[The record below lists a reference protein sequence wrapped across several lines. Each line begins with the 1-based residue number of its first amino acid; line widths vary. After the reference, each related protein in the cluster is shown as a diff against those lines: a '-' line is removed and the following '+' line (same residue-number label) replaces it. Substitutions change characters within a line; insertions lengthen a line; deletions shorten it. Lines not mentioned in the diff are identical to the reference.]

1 MPGVNAFDAGTVGKG
16 LGSTHR
22 MGYLEMMPESTES
35 TNVAVAERAEP
46 LAGLNPAQ
54 REAVLHFEGPMLVL
68 AGAGSGKTRVLTTR
82 IARLI
87 EHHGVDPSR
96 ILAVTFTNKAAG
108 EMRERIARLLGS
120 EPKGMWSGTFH
131 AIGARILRSSA
142 HHVGRTSSFTIYD
155 EDDSLGVVKRIMER
169 EGISQKQW
177 SPKVIASLISDAK
190 NALVP
195 PAEYESLAMDPVS
208 RGAAKVYKQMES
220 TLRAANAVSF
230 DDLLVLPVEIFRK
243 DETTL
248 ARYRDRFQFILV
260 DEYQDTNRAQFQ
272 FIKLLGSKHGNV
284 VVVGDDDQSIYG
296 WRGADIRNILD
307 FEKEF
312 PAASVVRLEE
322 NYRSTPD
329 ILHVANAA
337 ITQNVGRKGKTLR
350 ATREAGEPVTL
361 VAALDER
368 DEADFIL
375 DEIKKRRNNE
385 SRGLNEFAVLYRTN
399 AQSRAIEDALRR
411 EAMAYRLVGS
421 VRFYDRREIRDLMA
435 YLKLIANPSDEEAFH
450 RAVAVPKRGIGDTT
464 VDSLAARARAAGV
477 SLSEAAARE
486 DLQESLRPAARKSL
500 ADFVHMMSGLRER
513 ARDTS
518 VDVVIQEL
526 MGEIRYVEYLQAE
539 GPESARDRIENVNAL
554 INGAAE
560 TVIDDGGEVGLTPLD
575 HFLQRAM
582 LVAGA
587 DALDPSADAVTLMTL
602 HNAKGLEYPVVF
614 LTGLE
619 DGLFPLSQSFDD
631 PPKLEEERRLFYV
644 GITRAEEK
652 LYLSHTEMR
661 RRNGELLPSIKSRF
675 LREIAAANLD
685 ERKTLR
691 VSAMGRGAAGRDIG
705 YSGAY
710 PARRTHD
717 VPSWRRPAPI
727 TEAEI
732 SQDEPRYVKGERVK
746 HKLFGDGSIAE
757 LSGIGREVKA
767 VIDFDDEAVGRKTI
781 KLAYTT
787 LERGQE

>member
-1 MPGVNAFDAGTVGKG
+1 MSETANSATV
-16 LGSTHR
+16 
-22 MGYLEMMPESTES
+22 
-35 TNVAVAERAEP
+35 ERTEP

-108 EMRERIARLLGS
+108 EMRERIARLLGD

-155 EDDSLGVVKRIMER
+155 EDDTLGVVKRIMER

-208 RGAAKVYKQMES
+208 RAAAKVYRQMES

-272 FIKLLGSKHGNV
+272 FIKLLGSTHGNV

-312 PAASVVRLEE
+312 PASSVVRLEE

-329 ILHVANAA
+329 ILQVANAA

-350 ATREAGEPVTL
+350 ATRASGEPVTL

-368 DEADFIL
+368 DEADFVL
-375 DEIKKRRNNE
+375 DEIKTRRNQEN
-385 SRGLNEFAVLYRTN
+385 RGLNEFAVLYRTN
-399 AQSRAIEDALRR
+399 AQSRALEDTLRR
-411 EAMAYRLVGS
+411 EAIPYRLVGS

-435 YLKLIANPSDEEAFH
+435 YLKLIANPSDEEAFR
-450 RAVAVPKRGIGDTT
+450 RAIAVPKRGIGDTT
-464 VDSLAARARAAGV
+464 VDALAARARAAGV
-477 SLSEAAARE
+477 SLSAAATRE
-486 DLQESLRPAARKSL
+486 DLQESLRPAARKAL
-500 ADFVHMMSGLRER
+500 ADFAHMISGLRER
-513 ARDTS
+513 AKDTS

-675 LREIAAANLD
+675 LREIAAASLD
-685 ERKTLR
+685 EKKTLR
-691 VSAMGRGAAGRDIG
+691 VSAMGRGAPGRDIG

-727 TEAEI
+727 AEAEI

-757 LSGIGREVKA
+757 LSGVGREVKA

>member
-1 MPGVNAFDAGTVGKG
+1 
-16 LGSTHR
+16 
-22 MGYLEMMPESTES
+22 MMSES
-35 TNVAVAERAEP
+35 TNVATAERAEP

-108 EMRERIARLLGS
+108 EMRERITRLLGE

-131 AIGARILRSSA
+131 AIGARILRTSA
-142 HHVGRTSSFTIYD
+142 HQVGRTSSFTIYD
-155 EDDSLGVVKRIMER
+155 EDDTLGVVKRIMER
-169 EGISQKQW
+169 EGVSPKQW
-177 SPKVIASLISDAK
+177 NPKVIASLISDAK

-195 PAEYESLAMDPVS
+195 AAEYESLAMDPVS
-208 RGAAKVYKQMES
+208 RAAARVYKQMET

-230 DDLLVLPVEIFRK
+230 DDLLVLPVEIFLK
-243 DETTL
+243 EEKTL

-272 FIKLLGSKHGNV
+272 FIKLLGSSHGNV
-284 VVVGDDDQSIYG
+284 AVVGDDDQSIYG

-312 PAASVVRLEE
+312 PTSRVVRLEE

-337 ITQNVGRKGKTLR
+337 ITQNVSRKGKTLR
-350 ATREAGEPVTL
+350 ATRGAGEPVTL

-368 DEADFIL
+368 DEADFVV
-375 DEIKKRRNNE
+375 EEVKTRRNQEN
-385 SRGLNEFAVLYRTN
+385 RGLNEFAVLYRTN
-399 AQSRAIEDALRR
+399 AQSRALEDALRR
-411 EAMAYRLVGS
+411 DTIPYRLVGS

-435 YLKLIANPSDEEAFH
+435 YLKLIANPADEEAFR
-450 RAVAVPKRGIGDTT
+450 RAIAVPKRGIGDTT
-464 VDSLAARARAAGV
+464 VDVLAARAREARV
-477 SLSEAAARE
+477 SLSEVAARE
-486 DLQESLRPAARKSL
+486 ELQESLRPAARKTL
-500 ADFVHMMSGLRER
+500 ADFTRLMSSLRER
-513 ARDTS
+513 AKDTS
-518 VDVVIQEL
+518 VDVLIHEL
-526 MGEIRYVEYLQAE
+526 IGEIRYVEYVQAE
-539 GPESARDRIENVNAL
+539 GPESARDRIENISAL
-554 INGAAE
+554 IDGAAE

-582 LVAGA
+582 LVASA

-644 GITRAEEK
+644 GITRAKEK

-675 LREIAAANLD
+675 LQEIAAANLD

-691 VSAMGRGAAGRDIG
+691 VTSMGRRAVGREG
-705 YSGAY
+705 GFSGAY
-710 PARRTHD
+710 PARRTHE
-717 VPSWRRPAPI
+717 VPSWRRAAPI
-727 TEAEI
+727 AEAEA
-732 SQDEPRYVKGERVK
+732 SQDEPRYVKGERVR
-746 HKLFGDGSIAE
+746 HKLFGEGSIAE
-757 LSGIGREVKA
+757 LSGVGREVKA

-787 LERGQE
+787 LERGNE

>member
-1 MPGVNAFDAGTVGKG
+1 MSESSNTATV
-16 LGSTHR
+16 
-22 MGYLEMMPESTES
+22 E
-35 TNVAVAERAEP
+35 NAEP

-68 AGAGSGKTRVLTTR
+68 AGAGSGKTRVLTRR

-108 EMRERIARLLGS
+108 EMRERITRLLGE
-120 EPKGMWSGTFH
+120 EPRGMWSGTFH
-131 AIGARILRSSA
+131 AIGARILRTSA
-142 HHVGRTSSFTIYD
+142 PLVGRTSSFTIYD
-155 EDDSLGVVKRIMER
+155 EDDSLGVIKRLMER
-169 EGISQKQW
+169 EGVSQKQW

-195 PAEYESLAMDPVS
+195 AAEYDSLAMDPVS
-208 RGAAKVYKQMES
+208 KAAAKVYGQLEQ
-220 TLRAANAVSF
+220 TLRGANAVSF

-243 DETTL
+243 DEATL

-272 FIKLLGSKHGNV
+272 LIKLLGSGHGNV

-312 PAASVVRLEE
+312 ASAKVVRLEE

-350 ATREAGEPVTL
+350 ATRGAGEQVTL
-361 VAALDER
+361 VATLDER
-368 DEADFIL
+368 DEADFVL
-375 DEIKKRRNNE
+375 EEIKARQTRE
-385 SRGLNEFAVLYRTN
+385 GRGLKEFAVLSRTN
-399 AQSRAIEDALRR
+399 AQSRALEDALRR
-411 EAMAYRLVGS
+411 EAIPYRLVGS
-421 VRFYDRREIRDLMA
+421 VRFYDRREIRGLMA
-435 YLKLIANPSDEEAFH
+435 YLKLIANPSDEEAFR
-450 RAVAVPKRGIGDTT
+450 RAIAVPKRGIGDTT
-464 VDSLAARARAAGV
+464 VDALAARSRELSV
-477 SLSEAAARE
+477 PLSEIAGRE
-486 DLQESLRPAARKSL
+486 DLQESLRPAARKAL
-500 ADFVHMMSGLRER
+500 ADFTQLIASLRER
-513 ARDTS
+513 AKDTS
-518 VDVVIQEL
+518 VDVLIQEL
-526 MGEIRYVEYLQAE
+526 IGEIRYVEYLQAE
-539 GPESARDRIENVNAL
+539 GPESARDRVENISAL
-554 INGAAE
+554 IDGAAE

-587 DALDPSADAVTLMTL
+587 DALDPTADAVTLMTL

-644 GITRAEEK
+644 GITRAEKK

-661 RRNGELLPSIKSRF
+661 RRKGELLPSIKWGF
-675 LREIAAANLD
+675 FREDAAASLD
-685 ERKTLR
+685 EGKTLR
-691 VSAMGRGAAGRDIG
+691 LRSSGRRAPGRDASF
-705 YSGAY
+705 SGAY
-710 PARRTHD
+710 P
-717 VPSWRRPAPI
+717 
-727 TEAEI
+727 
-732 SQDEPRYVKGERVK
+732 
-746 HKLFGDGSIAE
+746 
-757 LSGIGREVKA
+757 
-767 VIDFDDEAVGRKTI
+767 
-781 KLAYTT
+781 
-787 LERGQE
+787 

>member
-1 MPGVNAFDAGTVGKG
+1 MMSEPSTIATV
-16 LGSTHR
+16 
-22 MGYLEMMPESTES
+22 
-35 TNVAVAERAEP
+35 ERTEP
-46 LAGLNPAQ
+46 LSGLNPAQ
-54 REAVLHFEGPMLVL
+54 REAVLHFEGPLLVL

-108 EMRERIARLLGS
+108 EMRERITRLLGE
-120 EPKGMWSGTFH
+120 EPRGMWSGTFH

-155 EDDSLGVVKRIMER
+155 EDDTLGVIKRCMER
-169 EGISQKQW
+169 EGIPQKQW

-195 PAEYESLAMDPVS
+195 AAEYESLAMDPVS
-208 RGAAKVYKQMES
+208 RAAAKVYRQMDP

-243 DETTL
+243 DEKTL

-272 FIKLLGSKHGNV
+272 FIKLLGSTHGNV
-284 VVVGDDDQSIYG
+284 AVVGDDDQSIYG

-312 PAASVVRLEE
+312 PSSKVVRLEE

-329 ILHVANAA
+329 ILGVANAA
-337 ITQNVGRKGKTLR
+337 ISQNVGRKGKTLR
-350 ATREAGEPVTL
+350 ATREAGEAVSLMST
-361 VAALDER
+361 LDER
-368 DEADFIL
+368 DEADFVIE
-375 DEIKKRRNNE
+375 EIKTRRNQENRAL
-385 SRGLNEFAVLYRTN
+385 SDFAVLYRTN
-399 AQSRAIEDALRR
+399 AQSRALEDALRR
-411 EAMAYRLVGS
+411 DAMPYRLVGS

-435 YLKLIANPSDEEAFH
+435 YLKLIANPADEEAFR
-450 RAVAVPKRGIGDTT
+450 RAIAVPKRGIGETT
-464 VDSLAARARAAGV
+464 VDLLATRARELGV
-477 SLSEAAARE
+477 PVSEIAARE
-486 DLQESLRPAARKSL
+486 DLQESLRPAARKALS
-500 ADFVHMMSGLRER
+500 DFSRLIASLRER

-518 VDVVIQEL
+518 VDVLLQEL
-526 MGEIRYVEYLQAE
+526 IGEIRYVEYLQAE
-539 GPESARDRIENVNAL
+539 GPESARDRIENISAL
-554 INGAAE
+554 IDGAAE

-582 LVAGA
+582 LVASA
-587 DALDPSADAVTLMTL
+587 DALDPTADAVTLMTL

-644 GITRAEEK
+644 GITRAKEK

-675 LREIAAANLD
+675 LREIAGANLE
-685 ERKTLR
+685 ERKSLR
-691 VSAMGRGAAGRDIG
+691 VGALGRRAVGGRETSF
-705 YSGAY
+705 SGAY
-710 PARRTHD
+710 PPRRTYE
-717 VPSWRRPAPI
+717 VPSWRRAAPI
-727 TEAEI
+727 GEAEA

-746 HKLFGDGSIAE
+746 HKLFGEGSIAE
-757 LSGIGREVKA
+757 VSGVGREVKA
-767 VIDFDDEAVGRKTI
+767 VIDFDDESIGRKTI

-787 LERGQE
+787 LERGHD

>member
-1 MPGVNAFDAGTVGKG
+1 
-16 LGSTHR
+16 
-22 MGYLEMMPESTES
+22 MMSESTTVVTS
-35 TNVAVAERAEP
+35 ERTEP

-87 EHHGVDPSR
+87 EHHGVDPTR

-108 EMRERIARLLGS
+108 EMRERIARLLGE

-142 HHVGRTSSFTIYD
+142 RHVGRTSSFTIYD

-169 EGISQKQW
+169 EGIPQKQW

-190 NALVP
+190 NALVT

-208 RGAAKVYKQMES
+208 RAAAAVYRQMEP
-220 TLRAANAVSF
+220 TLRAANAVTF

-272 FIKLLGSKHGNV
+272 FVKLLGSAHGNV

-312 PAASVVRLEE
+312 TSAKLVRLED

-350 ATREAGEPVTL
+350 ATRESGEPVTV

-368 DEADFIL
+368 DEADWVL
-375 DEIKKRRNNE
+375 EEIKARRNQENRE
-385 SRGLNEFAVLYRTN
+385 LREFAVLYRTN
-399 AQSRAIEDALRR
+399 AQSRALEDALRR
-411 EAMAYRLVGS
+411 EAVPYRLVGS

-435 YLKLIANPSDEEAFH
+435 YLKLIANPSDEEAFR
-450 RAVAVPKRGIGDTT
+450 RAIAVPKRGIGDTT
-464 VDSLAARARAAGV
+464 VDALATRARELGV
-477 SLSEAAARE
+477 PLFEAASRE
-486 DLQESLRPAARKSL
+486 DLQTSLRAAARKAL
-500 ADFVHMMSGLRER
+500 ADFVHMISSLRQR
-513 ARDTS
+513 AQDTS
-518 VDVVIQEL
+518 VDVLIQEL
-526 MGEIRYVEYLQAE
+526 IGEIRYVEYLQAE
-539 GPESARDRIENVNAL
+539 GPESARDRVENLSAL
-554 INGAAE
+554 IDGAAE
-560 TVIDDGGEVGLTPLD
+560 TVVDDGGEVGLTPLD

-587 DALDPSADAVTLMTL
+587 DAIDPSADAVTLMTL

-652 LYLSHTEMR
+652 LYLSFTEMR

-675 LREIAAANLD
+675 LREIASASL
-685 ERKTLR
+685 EEKKTLR
-691 VSAMGRGAAGRDIG
+691 VSAMGRGTSSSRT
-705 YSGAY
+705 SGFSSGPY

-717 VPSWRRPAPI
+717 VPAWRKVAI
-727 TEAEI
+727 TEAEL

-757 LSGIGREVKA
+757 LSGVGREVKA

>member
-1 MPGVNAFDAGTVGKG
+1 
-16 LGSTHR
+16 
-22 MGYLEMMPESTES
+22 MMAES
-35 TNVAVAERAEP
+35 TNVATAERAEP

-108 EMRERIARLLGS
+108 EMRERITRLLGE

-131 AIGARILRSSA
+131 AIGARILRTSA
-142 HHVGRTSSFTIYD
+142 HQVGRTSSFTIYD
-155 EDDSLGVVKRIMER
+155 EDDTLGVVKRIMER
-169 EGISQKQW
+169 EGVSPKQW
-177 SPKVIASLISDAK
+177 NPKVIASLISDAK

-195 PAEYESLAMDPVS
+195 AAEYESLAMDTVS
-208 RGAAKVYKQMES
+208 RAAARVYKQMET

-230 DDLLVLPVEIFRK
+230 DDLLVLPVEIFLK
-243 DETTL
+243 DEKTL

-272 FIKLLGSKHGNV
+272 FIKLLGSSHGNV
-284 VVVGDDDQSIYG
+284 AVVGDDDQSIYG

-312 PAASVVRLEE
+312 PASRVVRLEE

-337 ITQNVGRKGKTLR
+337 ITQNVSRKGKTLR

-368 DEADFIL
+368 DEADFVV
-375 DEIKKRRNNE
+375 EEVKTRRNQEN
-385 SRGLNEFAVLYRTN
+385 RGLNEFAVLYRTN
-399 AQSRAIEDALRR
+399 AQSRALEDALRR
-411 EAMAYRLVGS
+411 DTIPYRLVGS

-435 YLKLIANPSDEEAFH
+435 YLKLIANPADEEAFR
-450 RAVAVPKRGIGDTT
+450 RAIAVPKRGIGDTT
-464 VDSLAARARAAGV
+464 VDVLAARAREARV
-477 SLSEAAARE
+477 SLSEVAARE
-486 DLQESLRPAARKSL
+486 ELQESLRPAARKTL
-500 ADFVHMMSGLRER
+500 ADFTRLMSSLRER
-513 ARDTS
+513 AKDTS
-518 VDVVIQEL
+518 VDVLIHEL
-526 MGEIRYVEYLQAE
+526 IGEIRYVEYVQAE
-539 GPESARDRIENVNAL
+539 GPESARDRIENISAL
-554 INGAAE
+554 IDGAAE

-582 LVAGA
+582 LVASA

-644 GITRAEEK
+644 GITRAKEK

-691 VSAMGRGAAGRDIG
+691 VTSMGRGAAGREG
-705 YSGAY
+705 GFSGAY
-710 PARRTHD
+710 PARRTHE
-717 VPSWRRPAPI
+717 VPSWRRAAPI
-727 TEAEI
+727 AEAEA
-732 SQDEPRYVKGERVK
+732 SQDEPRYVKGERVR
-746 HKLFGDGSIAE
+746 HKLFGEGSIAE
-757 LSGIGREVKA
+757 LSGVGREVKA

-787 LERGQE
+787 LERGNE

>member
-1 MPGVNAFDAGTVGKG
+1 M
-16 LGSTHR
+16 S
-22 MGYLEMMPESTES
+22 ES
-35 TNVAVAERAEP
+35 TNAATAEKTEP

-54 REAVLHFEGPMLVL
+54 REAVMHFEGPMLVL

-82 IARLI
+82 IARLV

-108 EMRERIARLLGS
+108 EMRERIARLLGE

-131 AIGARILRSSA
+131 AIGARILRTSA

-155 EDDSLGVVKRIMER
+155 EDDTLGVVKRIMER
-169 EGISQKQW
+169 EGIPQKQW
-177 SPKVIASLISDAK
+177 SPKVIAGLISDAK

-195 PAEYESLAMDPVS
+195 PAEYEKLAMDPVS
-208 RGAAKVYKQMES
+208 RAAAKVYKQMEP

-230 DDLLVLPVEIFRK
+230 DDLLVLPVEIFLK
-243 DETTL
+243 DEKTL

-272 FIKLLGSKHGNV
+272 FIKLLGSAHGNV

-312 PAASVVRLEE
+312 AAARLVRLEE

-337 ITQNVGRKGKTLR
+337 ITQNIGRKGKTLR
-350 ATREAGEPVTL
+350 ATRAAGEAVTL
-361 VAALDER
+361 VATLDER
-368 DEADFIL
+368 DEADFVV
-375 DEIKKRRNNE
+375 DEVKSRQTKE

-399 AQSRAIEDALRR
+399 AQSRALEDALRR
-411 EAMAYRLVGS
+411 DAIPYRLVGS

-435 YLKLIANPSDEEAFH
+435 YLKLIANPSDEEAFR
-450 RAVAVPKRGIGDTT
+450 RAISVPKRGIGDTT
-464 VDSLAARARAAGV
+464 VDALAARARNGKV

-486 DLQESLRPAARKSL
+486 DLQDSLRPAARKAL
-500 ADFVHMMSGLRER
+500 ADFTRLISALRER
-513 ARDTS
+513 AKDTS
-518 VDVVIQEL
+518 VDVLLQEL
-526 MGEIRYVEYLQAE
+526 IGEIRYVEYLQAE
-539 GPESARDRIENVNAL
+539 GPESSRDRIENVSAL
-554 INGAAE
+554 IDGAAE

-582 LVAGA
+582 LVASA

-652 LYLSHTEMR
+652 LYLSFTEMR

-675 LREIAAANLD
+675 LKEIAGANLE

-691 VSAMGRGAAGRDIG
+691 VTSMGRKAVGREG
-705 YSGAY
+705 GFSGAY
-710 PARRTHD
+710 PPRRTYD
-717 VPSWRRPAPI
+717 VPSWRRATPI
-727 TEAEI
+727 AEAEA
-732 SQDEPRYVKGERVK
+732 SQDEPRYVKGERVR

-757 LSGIGREVKA
+757 LSGVGREVKA

>member
-1 MPGVNAFDAGTVGKG
+1 M
-16 LGSTHR
+16 
-22 MGYLEMMPESTES
+22 TES
-35 TNVAVAERAEP
+35 TNVAIAERAEP

-87 EHHGVDPSR
+87 EHHGVDPTR

-108 EMRERIARLLGS
+108 EMRDRIARLLGDA
-120 EPKGMWSGTFH
+120 PKGMWSGTFH

-142 HHVGRTSSFTIYD
+142 RHVGRTSSFTIYD
-155 EDDSLGVVKRIMER
+155 EDDSLGVVKRIMDRER
-169 EGISQKQW
+169 IPQKQW

-195 PAEYESLAMDPVS
+195 PSEYESLAMDPVS
-208 RGAAKVYKQMES
+208 RAAAAVYKQMEP
-220 TLRAANAVSF
+220 TLRAANAVTF

-272 FIKLLGSKHGNV
+272 FVKLLGSAHGNV

-312 PAASVVRLEE
+312 TSAKLVRLED

-337 ITQNVGRKGKTLR
+337 ITQNIGRKGKTLR
-350 ATREAGEPVTL
+350 ATRASGEPVTL

-368 DEADFIL
+368 DEADWVL
-375 DEIKKRRNNE
+375 EEIKARRNREN
-385 SRGLNEFAVLYRTN
+385 RGLNEFAVLYRTN
-399 AQSRAIEDALRR
+399 AQSRALEDALRR
-411 EAMAYRLVGS
+411 EAIPYRLVGS

-435 YLKLIANPSDEEAFH
+435 YLKLIANPSDAEAFH
-450 RAVAVPKRGIGDTT
+450 RAITVPKRGIGDTT
-464 VDSLAARARAAGV
+464 VDALAARAREMGV
-477 SLSEAAARE
+477 PLFEAASRE
-486 DLQESLRPAARKSL
+486 DMQASLRPAARKAL
-500 ADFVHMMSGLRER
+500 ADFVRIISTLRER
-513 ARDTS
+513 AKDTS
-518 VDVVIQEL
+518 VDVLIQEL
-526 MGEIRYVEYLQAE
+526 IGEIRYVEYLQAE
-539 GPESARDRIENVNAL
+539 GPESARDRIENLSAL
-554 INGAAE
+554 VDGAAE

-652 LYLSHTEMR
+652 LYLSFTEMR
-661 RRNGELLPSIKSRF
+661 RRNGELLPAIKSRF
-675 LREIAAANLD
+675 LREIAGANLD
-685 ERKTLR
+685 EKKTLR
-691 VSAMGRGAAGRDIG
+691 VSAMGRGTSARATGFS
-705 YSGAY
+705 SGPY
-710 PARRTHD
+710 PARRTHE
-717 VPSWRRPAPI
+717 VPLWRKTAI
-727 TEAEI
+727 TEAEM
-732 SQDEPRYVKGERVK
+732 SQDEPRYVKGERIK

-757 LSGIGREVKA
+757 LSGVGREVKA
-767 VIDFDDEAVGRKTI
+767 IIDFDDEAVGRKTI

>member
-1 MPGVNAFDAGTVGKG
+1 
-16 LGSTHR
+16 
-22 MGYLEMMPESTES
+22 MMSDS
-35 TNVAVAERAEP
+35 TNTVTAELAEP
-46 LAGLNPAQ
+46 LTGLNPAQ

-87 EHHGVDPSR
+87 EHHGVDPTR

-108 EMRERIARLLGS
+108 EMRERIARLLGD

-142 HHVGRTSSFTIYD
+142 RHVGRTSSFTIYD
-155 EDDSLGVVKRIMER
+155 EDDTLGLVKRIMER
-169 EGISQKQW
+169 EGIPQKQW

-195 PAEYESLAMDPVS
+195 AAEYESLAMDPVS
-208 RGAAKVYKQMES
+208 RAAAKVYTQMEPA
-220 TLRAANAVSF
+220 LRAANAVTF

-272 FIKLLGSKHGNV
+272 FVKMLGSGHGNV

-312 PAASVVRLEE
+312 ASAKLVRLEE

-350 ATREAGEPVTL
+350 ATRPSGEPVTV

-368 DEADFIL
+368 DEADWVL
-375 DEIKKRRNNE
+375 EEIKAGR
-385 SRGLNEFAVLYRTN
+385 SRGNRALSEFAVLYRTN
-399 AQSRAIEDALRR
+399 AQSRALEDALRR
-411 EAMAYRLVGS
+411 EAIPYRLVGS

-435 YLKLIANPSDEEAFH
+435 YLKLIANPSDAEAFH
-450 RAVAVPKRGIGDTT
+450 RAISVPKRGVGDTT
-464 VDSLAARARAAGV
+464 VDALAARAREMGV
-477 SLSEAAARE
+477 PLFEAASRE
-486 DLQESLRPAARKSL
+486 DLQASLRPAARKAL
-500 ADFVHMMSGLRER
+500 ADFVAIINSLRER
-513 ARDTS
+513 ATDTS
-518 VDVVIQEL
+518 VDVLIQDL
-526 MGEIRYVEYLQAE
+526 IGEIRYVEYLQAE
-539 GPESARDRIENVNAL
+539 GPESARDRVENLSAL

-560 TVIDDGGEVGLTPLD
+560 TVIDDGGEIGLTPLD

-587 DALDPSADAVTLMTL
+587 DAIDPSADAVTLMTL

-652 LYLSHTEMR
+652 LYLSFTEMR

-675 LREIAAANLD
+675 LREIAGANL
-685 ERKTLR
+685 EEKKTLR
-691 VSAMGRGAAGRDIG
+691 VSTMGRGNASSRSGSSSG
-705 YSGAY
+705 FNSGAY

-717 VPSWRRPAPI
+717 VPSWRKTAI

-757 LSGIGREVKA
+757 LSGVGREVKA
-767 VIDFDDEAVGRKTI
+767 IIDFDDAAVGRKTI

>member
-1 MPGVNAFDAGTVGKG
+1 M
-16 LGSTHR
+16 S
-22 MGYLEMMPESTES
+22 ESTS
-35 TNVAVAERAEP
+35 AATVERAEP

-96 ILAVTFTNKAAG
+96 ILSVTFTNKAAG
-108 EMRERIARLLGS
+108 EMRDRIARHLGE

-142 HHVGRTSSFTIYD
+142 QHVGRTSSFTIYD

-169 EGISQKQW
+169 EGVPQKQY

-195 PAEYESLAMDPVS
+195 PGEYESLAMDPVS
-208 RGAAKVYKQMES
+208 RTAAKIYRQLEP
-220 TLRAANAVSF
+220 TLRAANAVTF

-272 FIKLLGSKHGNV
+272 FIKLLGSAHGNV

-312 PAASVVRLEE
+312 TAAKLVRLED

-337 ITQNVGRKGKTLR
+337 ITQNIGRKGKTLR

-361 VAALDER
+361 LAALDER

-375 DEIKKRRNNE
+375 EEIKARRNRE
-385 SRGLNEFAVLYRTN
+385 DRGFNEFAVLYRTN
-399 AQSRAIEDALRR
+399 AQSRALEDALRR
-411 EAMAYRLVGS
+411 EAIPYRLVGS

-435 YLKLIANPSDEEAFH
+435 YLKLIANPSDEEAFR
-450 RAVAVPKRGIGDTT
+450 RAIGVPKRGIGDSS
-464 VDSLAARARAAGV
+464 VDTLAARARDARV
-477 SLSEAAARE
+477 SLSEVAARE
-486 DLQESLRPAARKSL
+486 DLQESLRPAARKAL
-500 ADFVHMMSGLRER
+500 ADFTRLISGLRER
-513 ARDTS
+513 AKDTS
-518 VDVVIQEL
+518 VDVLIQEL
-526 MGEIRYVEYLQAE
+526 IGEIRYVEYLQAE
-539 GPESARDRIENVNAL
+539 GPESARDRIENLSAL
-554 INGAAE
+554 VNGAAE

-587 DALDPSADAVTLMTL
+587 DSLDPSADAVTLMTL

-661 RRNGELLPSIKSRF
+661 RRNGELLPSIQSRF

-685 ERKTLR
+685 QRKTLR
-691 VSAMGRGAAGRDIG
+691 VTSMGRGAAGRDIG
-705 YSGAY
+705 FKGAY
-710 PARRTHD
+710 QSRRTHD
-717 VPSWRRPAPI
+717 VPAWRKVDPI
-727 TEAEI
+727 TEAER

-757 LSGIGREVKA
+757 LSGVGREVKA
-767 VIDFDDEAVGRKTI
+767 IIDFDDDAVGRKTI

>member
-1 MPGVNAFDAGTVGKG
+1 
-16 LGSTHR
+16 
-22 MGYLEMMPESTES
+22 MPEST
-35 TNVAVAERAEP
+35 TVAPAERVEP

-87 EHHGVDPSR
+87 EHHGVDPTR

-108 EMRERIARLLGS
+108 EMRERIARLLGE

-142 HHVGRTSSFTIYD
+142 RHVGRTASFTIYD
-155 EDDSLGVVKRIMER
+155 EDDTLGVVKRIMER
-169 EGISQKQW
+169 VGISQKQW

-190 NALVP
+190 NALVA

-208 RGAAKVYKQMES
+208 RAAAAVYKQMEP
-220 TLRAANAVSF
+220 TLRTANAVTF

-272 FIKLLGSKHGNV
+272 FVKLLGSAHGNV

-312 PAASVVRLEE
+312 VSAKLVRLEE

-329 ILHVANAA
+329 ILDVANAA
-337 ITQNVGRKGKTLR
+337 ITQNIGRKGKTLR
-350 ATREAGEPVTL
+350 ATRGSGEPVTL

-368 DEADFIL
+368 DEAEWVL
-375 DEIKKRRNNE
+375 EEIKARQTRE
-385 SRGLNEFAVLYRTN
+385 DRGLNEFAVLYRTN
-399 AQSRAIEDALRR
+399 AQSRALEDALRK
-411 EAMAYRLVGS
+411 EAVPYRLVGS

-435 YLKLIANPSDEEAFH
+435 YLKLIANPSDAEAFH
-450 RAVAVPKRGIGDTT
+450 RAIAVPKRGIGDTT
-464 VDSLAARARAAGV
+464 VEALAARARETGV
-477 SLSEAAARE
+477 PLFEAASRE
-486 DLQESLRPAARKSL
+486 EMQASLRPAARKAL
-500 ADFVHMMSGLRER
+500 ADFVQLIGSLRER
-513 ARDTS
+513 AKDTS
-518 VDVVIQEL
+518 VDVLIQEL
-526 MGEIRYVEYLQAE
+526 IGEIKYVAYLQAE
-539 GPESARDRIENVNAL
+539 GPESARDRLENVSAL

-587 DALDPSADAVTLMTL
+587 DAIDPTADAVTLMTL

-619 DGLFPLSQSFDD
+619 DGLFPLAQSFDD

-652 LYLSHTEMR
+652 LYLSFTEMR
-661 RRNGELLPSIKSRF
+661 RRNGELLPAIKSRF
-675 LREIAAANLD
+675 LREIASVSVE
-685 ERKTLR
+685 ERKTIR
-691 VSAMGRGAAGRDIG
+691 VSAMGRATSSSRTSGFS
-705 YSGAY
+705 SGAY

-717 VPSWRRPAPI
+717 VPSWRKMAI
-727 TEAEI
+727 TEADL

-757 LSGIGREVKA
+757 LSGVGREVKA

>member
-1 MPGVNAFDAGTVGKG
+1 
-16 LGSTHR
+16 
-22 MGYLEMMPESTES
+22 MMPESTES
-35 TNVAVAERAEP
+35 ADVAVAERAEP

-108 EMRERIARLLGS
+108 EMRERIARLLGE

-142 HHVGRTSSFTIYD
+142 KQVGRTSSFTIYD

-169 EGISQKQW
+169 QGISPKQW
-177 SPKVIASLISDAK
+177 SPKVISSLISDAK

-208 RGAAKVYKQMES
+208 RAAAKVYREVET

-243 DETTL
+243 DESAL

-272 FIKLLGSKHGNV
+272 FIKLLGSAHGNV

-312 PAASVVRLEE
+312 ASAKLVRLED

-350 ATREAGEPVTL
+350 ATRASGEPVTV

-368 DEADFIL
+368 DEADWVL
-375 DEIKKRRNNE
+375 EEIKSRRNQEN
-385 SRGLNEFAVLYRTN
+385 RGLSDFAVLYRTN
-399 AQSRAIEDALRR
+399 AQSRALEDSLRR
-411 EAMAYRLVGS
+411 EAIPYRLVGS
-421 VRFYDRREIRDLMA
+421 VRFYDRREIRDLMS
-435 YLKLIANPSDEEAFH
+435 YLKLIANPSDEEAFR
-450 RAVAVPKRGIGDTT
+450 RAIAVPKRGIGDAT
-464 VDSLAARARAAGV
+464 VDLLAA
-477 SLSEAAARE
+477 SARE
-486 DLQESLRPAARKSL
+486 SGFTLFEIASRAELQESLRPAARNAL
-500 ADFVHMMSGLRER
+500 AEFSRIIDSLRER
-513 ARDTS
+513 AKDTS
-518 VDVVIQEL
+518 VDVLIQDL
-526 MGEIRYVEYLQAE
+526 IAEIKYVDYLAAE
-539 GPESARDRIENVNAL
+539 GPESARDRIENVSAL
-554 INGAAE
+554 VNGAAE

-652 LYLSHTEMR
+652 LFLSFTEMR

-675 LREIAAANLD
+675 LREIAAATL
-685 ERKTLR
+685 EEKKTLR
-691 VSAMGRGAAGRDIG
+691 VSAMGRGTSSRGEG
-705 YSGAY
+705 FHTGSY

-717 VPSWRRPAPI
+717 VPSWRKVAI
-727 TEAEI
+727 TEAEL

-757 LSGIGREVKA
+757 LSGVGREVKA
-767 VIDFDDEAVGRKTI
+767 VIDFDDESIGRKTI

>member
-1 MPGVNAFDAGTVGKG
+1 
-16 LGSTHR
+16 
-22 MGYLEMMPESTES
+22 MMAES
-35 TNVAVAERAEP
+35 TNVATAERAEP

-108 EMRERIARLLGS
+108 EMRERITRLLGE

-131 AIGARILRSSA
+131 AIGARILRTSA
-142 HHVGRTSSFTIYD
+142 HQVGRTSSFTIYD
-155 EDDSLGVVKRIMER
+155 EDDTLGVVKRIMER
-169 EGISQKQW
+169 EGVSPKQW
-177 SPKVIASLISDAK
+177 NPKVIASLISDAK

-195 PAEYESLAMDPVS
+195 AAEYESLAMDPVS
-208 RGAAKVYKQMES
+208 RAAARVYKQMET

-230 DDLLVLPVEIFRK
+230 DDLLVLPVEIFLK
-243 DETTL
+243 DEKTL

-260 DEYQDTNRAQFQ
+260 DEYQDTNRTQFQ
-272 FIKLLGSKHGNV
+272 FIKLLGSSHGNV
-284 VVVGDDDQSIYG
+284 AVVGDDDQSIYG

-312 PAASVVRLEE
+312 PASRVVRLEE

-337 ITQNVGRKGKTLR
+337 ITQNVSRKGKTLR
-350 ATREAGEPVTL
+350 ATRGAGEPVTL

-368 DEADFIL
+368 DEADFVV
-375 DEIKKRRNNE
+375 EEVKTRRNQEN
-385 SRGLNEFAVLYRTN
+385 RGLNEFAVLYRTN
-399 AQSRAIEDALRR
+399 AQSRALEDALRR
-411 EAMAYRLVGS
+411 DTIPYRLVGS

-435 YLKLIANPSDEEAFH
+435 YLKLIANPADEEAFR
-450 RAVAVPKRGIGDTT
+450 RAIAVPKRGIGDTT
-464 VDSLAARARAAGV
+464 VDVLAARAREARV
-477 SLSEAAARE
+477 SLSEVAARE
-486 DLQESLRPAARKSL
+486 ELQESLRPAARKTL
-500 ADFVHMMSGLRER
+500 ADFTRLMSSLRER
-513 ARDTS
+513 AKDTS
-518 VDVVIQEL
+518 VDVLIHEL
-526 MGEIRYVEYLQAE
+526 IGEIRYVEYVQAE
-539 GPESARDRIENVNAL
+539 GPESARDRIENISAL
-554 INGAAE
+554 IDGAAE

-582 LVAGA
+582 LVASA

-644 GITRAEEK
+644 GITRAKEK

-691 VSAMGRGAAGRDIG
+691 VTSMGRGAAGREG
-705 YSGAY
+705 GFSGAY
-710 PARRTHD
+710 PARRTHE
-717 VPSWRRPAPI
+717 VPSWRRAAPI
-727 TEAEI
+727 AEAEA
-732 SQDEPRYVKGERVK
+732 SQDEPRYVKGERVR
-746 HKLFGDGSIAE
+746 HKLFGEGSIAE
-757 LSGIGREVKA
+757 LSGVGREVKA

-787 LERGQE
+787 LERGNE

>member
-1 MPGVNAFDAGTVGKG
+1 
-16 LGSTHR
+16 
-22 MGYLEMMPESTES
+22 MMSES
-35 TNVAVAERAEP
+35 TNSVTVERSEP

-68 AGAGSGKTRVLTTR
+68 AGAGSGKTRVLTAR

-96 ILAVTFTNKAAG
+96 ILALTFTNKAAG
-108 EMRERIARLLGS
+108 EMRERIARLLGE

-131 AIGARILRSSA
+131 AIGARILRKAA
-142 HHVGRTSSFTIYD
+142 HHVGRTSSYTIYD
-155 EDDSLGVVKRIMER
+155 EDDTLGVVKRIMER
-169 EGISQKQW
+169 EGVPQKQW

-190 NALVP
+190 NALVS
-195 PAEYESLAMDPVS
+195 PAEYDKLAMDPVS
-208 RGAAKVYKQMES
+208 RTAAKVYRQMEP

-243 DETTL
+243 DEKTL
-248 ARYRDRFQFILV
+248 ASYRDRFQFILV

-272 FIKLLGSKHGNV
+272 FIKLLGSGHGNV

-312 PAASVVRLEE
+312 ATARLVRLED

-337 ITQNVGRKGKTLR
+337 ITPNIGRKGKTLR

-375 DEIKKRRNNE
+375 EEIKARQNREN
-385 SRGLNEFAVLYRTN
+385 RGLNEFAVLYRTN
-399 AQSRAIEDALRR
+399 AQSRALEDALRR
-411 EAMAYRLVGS
+411 DAIPYRLVGS

-435 YLKLIANPSDEEAFH
+435 YLKLIANPSDEEAFR
-450 RAVAVPKRGIGDTT
+450 RAITVPKRGIGESSVDTL
-464 VDSLAARARAAGV
+464 SARAREAHV
-477 SLSEAAARE
+477 PLSEVAARE
-486 DLQESLRPAARKSL
+486 DLQESLRPAARKAL
-500 ADFVHMMSGLRER
+500 ADFTRMINGLRER
-513 ARDTS
+513 AKDTS
-518 VDVVIQEL
+518 VDVLIQEL
-526 MGEIRYVEYLQAE
+526 IGEIRYVEYLQAE
-539 GPESARDRIENVNAL
+539 GPESARDRIENVSAL
-554 INGAAE
+554 VNGAAE

-675 LREIAAANLD
+675 LREIAGANLD
-685 ERKTLR
+685 EKKTLR
-691 VSAMGRGAAGRDIG
+691 VSTMGRGAPGREMG
-705 YSGAY
+705 FSGAY
-710 PARRTHD
+710 ASRRTHE
-717 VPSWRRPAPI
+717 VPSWRRATPI
-727 TEAEI
+727 AEAEV

-757 LSGIGREVKA
+757 LSGVGREVKA
-767 VIDFDDEAVGRKTI
+767 VIDFDDETVGRKTI

>member
-1 MPGVNAFDAGTVGKG
+1 
-16 LGSTHR
+16 
-22 MGYLEMMPESTES
+22 MMSES
-35 TNVAVAERAEP
+35 TNSVTVERSEP

-68 AGAGSGKTRVLTTR
+68 AGAGSGKTRVLTAR

-96 ILAVTFTNKAAG
+96 ILALTFTNKAAG
-108 EMRERIARLLGS
+108 EMRERIARLLGE
-120 EPKGMWSGTFH
+120 EPRGMWSGTFH
-131 AIGARILRSSA
+131 AIGARILRKAA
-142 HHVGRTSSFTIYD
+142 HHVGRTSSYTIYD
-155 EDDSLGVVKRIMER
+155 EDDTLGVVKRIMER
-169 EGISQKQW
+169 EGVPQKQW

-190 NALVP
+190 NALVSP
-195 PAEYESLAMDPVS
+195 VEYDKLAMDPVS
-208 RGAAKVYKQMES
+208 RTAAKVYRQMEP

-243 DETTL
+243 DEKTL
-248 ARYRDRFQFILV
+248 ASYRDRFQFTLV

-272 FIKLLGSKHGNV
+272 FIKLLGSGHGNV

-312 PAASVVRLEE
+312 ATARLVRLED

-337 ITQNVGRKGKTLR
+337 ITPNIGRKGKTLR

-375 DEIKKRRNNE
+375 EEIKARQNREN
-385 SRGLNEFAVLYRTN
+385 RGLNEFAVLYRTN
-399 AQSRAIEDALRR
+399 AQSRALEDALRR
-411 EAMAYRLVGS
+411 DAIPYRLVGS

-435 YLKLIANPSDEEAFH
+435 YLKLIANPSDEEAFR
-450 RAVAVPKRGIGDTT
+450 RAITVPKRGIGESSVDTL
-464 VDSLAARARAAGV
+464 SARAREARV
-477 SLSEAAARE
+477 PLSEVAARE
-486 DLQESLRPAARKSL
+486 DLQESLRPAARKAL
-500 ADFVHMMSGLRER
+500 ADFTRMINGLRER
-513 ARDTS
+513 AKDTS
-518 VDVVIQEL
+518 VDVLIQEL
-526 MGEIRYVEYLQAE
+526 IGEIRYVEYLQAE
-539 GPESARDRIENVNAL
+539 GPESARDRIENVSAL
-554 INGAAE
+554 VNGAAE

-675 LREIAAANLD
+675 LREIAGANLD

-691 VSAMGRGAAGRDIG
+691 VSTMGRGAPGRDMG
-705 YSGAY
+705 FSGAY
-710 PARRTHD
+710 ASRRTHE
-717 VPSWRRPAPI
+717 VPSWRRATPI
-727 TEAEI
+727 AEAEV

-757 LSGIGREVKA
+757 LSGVGREVKA
-767 VIDFDDEAVGRKTI
+767 VIDFDDETIGRKTI

>member
-1 MPGVNAFDAGTVGKG
+1 
-16 LGSTHR
+16 
-22 MGYLEMMPESTES
+22 MMSESTS
-35 TNVAVAERAEP
+35 AATVERTEP

-96 ILAVTFTNKAAG
+96 ILSVTFTNKAAG
-108 EMRERIARLLGS
+108 EMRDRIARLLGE

-142 HHVGRTSSFTIYD
+142 QHVGRTSSFTIYD

-169 EGISQKQW
+169 EGVPQKQY

-195 PAEYESLAMDPVS
+195 PGEYESLAMDPVS
-208 RGAAKVYKQMES
+208 RTAAKIYKQLEP
-220 TLRAANAVSF
+220 TLRAANAVTF

-272 FIKLLGSKHGNV
+272 FIKLLGSAHGNV

-312 PAASVVRLEE
+312 TAAKLVRLED

-337 ITQNVGRKGKTLR
+337 ITQNIGRKGKTLR

-361 VAALDER
+361 LAALDER

-375 DEIKKRRNNE
+375 EEIKARRHRE
-385 SRGLNEFAVLYRTN
+385 DRGFNEFAVLYRTN
-399 AQSRAIEDALRR
+399 AQSRALEDALRR
-411 EAMAYRLVGS
+411 EAIPYRLVGS

-435 YLKLIANPSDEEAFH
+435 YLKLIANPSDEEAFR
-450 RAVAVPKRGIGDTT
+450 RAIGVPKRGIGDSS
-464 VDSLAARARAAGV
+464 VDTLAARARDTRV
-477 SLSEAAARE
+477 SLSEVAARE
-486 DLQESLRPAARKSL
+486 DLQESLRPAARKAL
-500 ADFVHMMSGLRER
+500 ADFTRLISGLRER
-513 ARDTS
+513 AKDTS
-518 VDVVIQEL
+518 VDVLIQEL
-526 MGEIRYVEYLQAE
+526 IGEIRYVDYLQAE
-539 GPESARDRIENVNAL
+539 GPESARDRIENLSAL
-554 INGAAE
+554 VNGAAE

-661 RRNGELLPSIKSRF
+661 RRNGELLPSIQSRF

-685 ERKTLR
+685 QRKTLR
-691 VSAMGRGAAGRDIG
+691 VTSMGRGAAGRDIG
-705 YSGAY
+705 FKGAY
-710 PARRTHD
+710 QSRRTHD
-717 VPSWRRPAPI
+717 VPSWRKVDPI
-727 TEAEI
+727 TEAER

-746 HKLFGDGSIAE
+746 HKLFGDGSITE
-757 LSGIGREVKA
+757 LSGVGREVKA
-767 VIDFDDEAVGRKTI
+767 IIDFDDEAVGRKTI

>member
-1 MPGVNAFDAGTVGKG
+1 
-16 LGSTHR
+16 
-22 MGYLEMMPESTES
+22 MMSESTLATTES
-35 TNVAVAERAEP
+35 VEP

-68 AGAGSGKTRVLTTR
+68 AGAGSGKTRVLTAR

-108 EMRERIARLLGS
+108 EMRERIARLLGE

-142 HHVGRTSSFTIYD
+142 KHVGRTASFTIYD
-155 EDDSLGVVKRIMER
+155 EDDTLGVVKRLMER
-169 EGISQKQW
+169 EGVSPKQW
-177 SPKVIASLISDAK
+177 SPKVVSSLISDAK
-190 NALVP
+190 NALVSP
-195 PAEYESLAMDPVS
+195 GEYESLAMDPVS
-208 RGAAKVYKQMES
+208 RAAAKVYKQLEPA
-220 TLRAANAVSF
+220 LRAANAVSF

-243 DETTL
+243 DEAAL

-272 FIKLLGSKHGNV
+272 FIKLLGSAHGNV

-312 PAASVVRLEE
+312 ASAKLVRLEE

-350 ATREAGEPVTL
+350 ATRKSGEPVTL

-368 DEADFIL
+368 DEAEWVL
-375 DEIKKRRNNE
+375 EEIKSRRNRE
-385 SRGLNEFAVLYRTN
+385 DRGLNEFAVLYRTN
-399 AQSRAIEDALRR
+399 AQSRALEDALRR
-411 EAMAYRLVGS
+411 ETVPYRLVGS

-435 YLKLIANPSDEEAFH
+435 YLKLVANSSDEEAF
-450 RAVAVPKRGIGDTT
+450 RRSIAVPKRGIGDTT
-464 VDSLAARARAAGV
+464 IDALSGRAREAGV
-477 SLSEAAARE
+477 PLFEIASRE
-486 DLQESLRPAARKSL
+486 DLQESLRPAARKAL
-500 ADFVHMMSGLRER
+500 ADFVRIISGLRER
-513 ARDTS
+513 AKETS
-518 VDVVIQEL
+518 VDVLIQEL
-526 MGEIRYVEYLQAE
+526 ISEIKYVEHLHAE
-539 GPESARDRIENVNAL
+539 GPESARDRVENLSAL
-554 INGAAE
+554 IDGAAE
-560 TVIDDGGEVGLTPLD
+560 TVVDDGGEVGLTPLD

-644 GITRAEEK
+644 GITRAKEK
-652 LYLSHTEMR
+652 LYLSFTEMR

-675 LREIAAANLD
+675 LREIAGAALE

-691 VSAMGRGAAGRDIG
+691 VSSMGRGTSLRAGG
-705 YSGAY
+705 FNSGAY

-717 VPSWRRPAPI
+717 VPSWRKVAI
-727 TEAEI
+727 TEAEL

-746 HKLFGDGSIAE
+746 HKLFGEGSIAE
-757 LSGIGREVKA
+757 LTGVGREVKA
-767 VIDFDDEAVGRKTI
+767 IIDFDDEAVGRKTI

>member
-1 MPGVNAFDAGTVGKG
+1 
-16 LGSTHR
+16 
-22 MGYLEMMPESTES
+22 MMSES
-35 TNVAVAERAEP
+35 TNAATVERTEP

-96 ILAVTFTNKAAG
+96 ILSVTFTNKAAG
-108 EMRERIARLLGS
+108 EMRDRIARLLGE
-120 EPKGMWSGTFH
+120 EPRGMWSGTFH

-169 EGISQKQW
+169 EGVPQKQY

-208 RGAAKVYKQMES
+208 RTAAKIYRQLEP
-220 TLRAANAVSF
+220 TLRAANAVTF

-272 FIKLLGSKHGNV
+272 FIKLLGSAHGNV

-312 PAASVVRLEE
+312 TAARLVRLED

-337 ITQNVGRKGKTLR
+337 ITQNIGRKGKTLR
-350 ATREAGEPVTL
+350 ATRAAGEPVTL
-361 VAALDER
+361 LAALDER

-375 DEIKKRRNNE
+375 EEIKARRNRE
-385 SRGLNEFAVLYRTN
+385 DRGLNEFAVLYRTN
-399 AQSRAIEDALRR
+399 AQSRALEDALRR
-411 EAMAYRLVGS
+411 EAIPYRLVGS

-435 YLKLIANPSDEEAFH
+435 YLKLIANPSDEEAFR
-450 RAVAVPKRGIGDTT
+450 RAIAVPKRGIGDSS
-464 VDSLAARARAAGV
+464 VDTLSNRAREARV
-477 SLSEAAARE
+477 PLSEVAARE
-486 DLQESLRPAARKSL
+486 DLQESLRPAARKAL
-500 ADFVHMMSGLRER
+500 ADFTRLISGLRER
-513 ARDTS
+513 AKDTS
-518 VDVVIQEL
+518 VDVLIQEL
-526 MGEIRYVEYLQAE
+526 IGEIRYVEYLQAE
-539 GPESARDRIENVNAL
+539 NPESARDRIENLSAL
-554 INGAAE
+554 VNGAAE

-661 RRNGELLPSIKSRF
+661 RRNGEFLPSIQSRF
-675 LREIAAANLD
+675 LREIASANLD
-685 ERKTLR
+685 QRKTLR

-705 YSGAY
+705 FKGAY
-710 PARRTHD
+710 QSRRTHD
-717 VPSWRRPAPI
+717 VPSWRKVDPI
-727 TEAEI
+727 TEAER

-757 LSGIGREVKA
+757 LSGMGREVKA
-767 VIDFDDEAVGRKTI
+767 IIDFDDETVGRKTI

>member
-1 MPGVNAFDAGTVGKG
+1 
-16 LGSTHR
+16 
-22 MGYLEMMPESTES
+22 MPESS
-35 TNVAVAERAEP
+35 TVATVETTEP

-108 EMRERIARLLGS
+108 EMRERIARLLGE
-120 EPKGMWSGTFH
+120 EPKGMWTGTFH
-131 AIGARILRSSA
+131 AIGARILRSA
-142 HHVGRTSSFTIYD
+142 ARHVGRTSSFTIYD
-155 EDDSLGVVKRIMER
+155 EDDNLGVVKRLMES
-169 EGISQKQW
+169 EGISPKQW
-177 SPKVIASLISDAK
+177 SPKVISSLISDAK

-195 PAEYESLAMDPVS
+195 PSEYASLAMDPVS
-208 RGAAKVYKQMES
+208 RAAAKVYGRMEA
-220 TLRAANAVSF
+220 TLRGANAVSF

-243 DETTL
+243 DEQTL
-248 ARYRDRFQFILV
+248 ARYKDRFQFILV

-272 FIKLLGSKHGNV
+272 FIKLLGSGHGNV

-312 PAASVVRLEE
+312 AAAKLVRLEE

-329 ILHVANAA
+329 ILLVANAA

-350 ATREAGEPVTL
+350 ATRPSGEAVTV

-368 DEADFIL
+368 DEADWVL
-375 DEIKKRRNNE
+375 EEIKSRRNRE
-385 SRGLNEFAVLYRTN
+385 TRGLNEFAVLYRTN
-399 AQSRAIEDALRR
+399 AQSRALEDALRR
-411 EAMAYRLVGS
+411 DAIPYRLVGS

-435 YLKLIANPSDEEAFH
+435 YLKLIANPADEEAFR
-450 RAVAVPKRGIGDTT
+450 RAITVPKRGVGDTT
-464 VDSLAARARAAGV
+464 VDSLAARAREAGV
-477 SLSEAAARE
+477 PLFEIAARE
-486 DLQESLRPAARKSL
+486 DLQQALRPAARKAL
-500 ADFVHMMSGLRER
+500 ADFVILIATLRER
-513 ARDTS
+513 AKDTS

-526 MGEIRYVEYLQAE
+526 IEEIKYVTYLQSE
-539 GPESARDRIENVNAL
+539 GPESARDRIENVGAL

-619 DGLFPLSQSFDD
+619 DGLFPLAQSFDD

-652 LYLSHTEMR
+652 LFLSFTER
-661 RRNGELLPSIKSRF
+661 RMRNGETLPSIKSRF
-675 LREIAAANLD
+675 LREIAAASL
-685 ERKTLR
+685 EEKKTMR
-691 VSAMGRGAAGRDIG
+691 VSAMGRGTSSRGEG
-705 YSGAY
+705 FHSGAY

-717 VPSWRRPAPI
+717 VPSWRKVAI
-727 TEAEI
+727 TEAEL

-757 LSGIGREVKA
+757 VSGLGREVKA
-767 VIDFDDEAVGRKTI
+767 VIDFDDVNVGRKTI

>member
-1 MPGVNAFDAGTVGKG
+1 
-16 LGSTHR
+16 
-22 MGYLEMMPESTES
+22 MMSEP
-35 TNVAVAERAEP
+35 TNVVTIERTEP

-68 AGAGSGKTRVLTTR
+68 AGAGSGKTRVLTAR

-96 ILAVTFTNKAAG
+96 ILSVTFTNKAAG
-108 EMRERIARLLGS
+108 EMRERIGRLLGE

-142 HHVGRTSSFTIYD
+142 HHAGRTSSFTIYD
-155 EDDSLGVVKRIMER
+155 EDDSLGVIKRIMEQQ
-169 EGISQKQW
+169 GVPQKQY
-177 SPKVIASLISDAK
+177 SPKVISSLISDAK
-190 NALVP
+190 NALVAP
-195 PAEYESLAMDPVS
+195 GEYESLAMDPVS
-208 RGAAKVYKQMES
+208 RTAAKIYKQLEP

-272 FIKLLGSKHGNV
+272 FIKLLGSAHGNV

-312 PAASVVRLEE
+312 ASSKIVRLED

-329 ILHVANAA
+329 ILRVANSA
-337 ITQNVGRKGKTLR
+337 ITQNIGRKGKTLR
-350 ATREAGEPVTL
+350 ATREAGESVTL
-361 VAALDER
+361 LAALDER

-375 DEIKKRRNNE
+375 EEIKARRNREN
-385 SRGLNEFAVLYRTN
+385 RGLKEFAVLYRTN

-411 EAMAYRLVGS
+411 EAIPYRLVGS

-435 YLKLIANPSDEEAFH
+435 YLKLIANPSDEEAFR
-450 RAVAVPKRGIGDTT
+450 RAIGVPKRGIGDSS
-464 VDSLAARARAAGV
+464 VDTLSARARTAGV
-477 SLSEAAARE
+477 SLSEVASRE
-486 DLQESLRPAARKSL
+486 DLQESLRPAARKAL
-500 ADFVHMMSGLRER
+500 AEFTRLMSDLRER
-513 ARDTS
+513 AKDTS
-518 VDVVIQEL
+518 VDVLIQEL
-526 MGEIRYVEYLQAE
+526 IGEIRYVEYLQAE
-539 GPESARDRIENVNAL
+539 GPESARDRIENLMAL
-554 INGAAE
+554 VNGAAE

-652 LYLSHTEMR
+652 LYLTHTEMR
-661 RRNGELLPSIKSRF
+661 RRNGELLPSIQSRF
-675 LREIAAANLD
+675 LREIAGAHLD

-691 VSAMGRGAAGRDIG
+691 VTSMGRGAPGRDFG
-705 YSGAY
+705 FKGAY
-710 PARRTHD
+710 PSRRTHD
-717 VPSWRRPAPI
+717 VPAWRKVNPI
-727 TEAEI
+727 AEAER
-732 SQDEPRYVKGERVK
+732 SQDEPRYVKGERIK

-757 LSGIGREVKA
+757 LTGVGREVKA
-767 VIDFDDEAVGRKTI
+767 VIDFDDETVGRKTI

>member
-1 MPGVNAFDAGTVGKG
+1 
-16 LGSTHR
+16 
-22 MGYLEMMPESTES
+22 MPEST
-35 TNVAVAERAEP
+35 TVERTEP

-54 REAVLHFEGPMLVL
+54 REAVLHYEGPMLVL

-108 EMRERIARLLGS
+108 EMRERIARLLGE

-155 EDDSLGVVKRIMER
+155 EDDSLGLVKRIMER
-169 EGISQKQW
+169 EGIPQKQW

-195 PAEYESLAMDPVS
+195 AVEYESLAMDPVS
-208 RGAAKVYKQMES
+208 RAAAKVYRQLEP

-248 ARYRDRFQFILV
+248 RRYRERFQFILV

-272 FIKLLGSKHGNV
+272 FIKLLGSGHGNV

-312 PAASVVRLEE
+312 SPARVVRLEE

-337 ITQNVGRKGKTLR
+337 ITQNVSRKGKTLR

-375 DEIKKRRNNE
+375 EEIKARQNRDG
-385 SRGLNEFAVLYRTN
+385 RGLSEFAVLYRTN
-399 AQSRAIEDALRR
+399 AQSRPLEDALRR
-411 EAMAYRLVGS
+411 EVIPYRLVGS

-435 YLKLIANPSDEEAFH
+435 YLKLIANPSDEEAFR
-450 RAVAVPKRGIGDTT
+450 RAIAVPKRGIGDAS
-464 VDSLAARARAAGV
+464 VDVLAGRARQERV
-477 SLSEAAARE
+477 SLSEVASRE
-486 DLQESLRPAARKSL
+486 NLQDSLRPAAKKAL
-500 ADFVHMMSGLRER
+500 AEFTRLVGDFRER
-513 ARDTS
+513 AKETS
-518 VDVVIQEL
+518 VDVLIQEL
-526 MGEIRYVEYLQAE
+526 VAEIRYVDYLQAE
-539 GPESARDRIENVNAL
+539 GPESARDRIENVSAL

-644 GITRAEEK
+644 GITRAQEK

-675 LREIAAANLD
+675 LREIEATSL
-685 ERKTLR
+685 EEKKTLR
-691 VSAMGRGAAGRDIG
+691 VTAMGRGAAGRGTGREIG
-705 YSGAY
+705 FSGAY

-717 VPSWRRPAPI
+717 VPSWRRPTPI
-727 TEAEI
+727 AEAEA

-757 LSGIGREVKA
+757 LSGVGREVKA
-767 VIDFDDEAVGRKTI
+767 IIDFDDEAVGRKTI

>member
-1 MPGVNAFDAGTVGKG
+1 
-16 LGSTHR
+16 
-22 MGYLEMMPESTES
+22 MMSDS
-35 TNVAVAERAEP
+35 TNTATAEKTEP

-108 EMRERIARLLGS
+108 EMRERIARLLGD

-131 AIGARILRSSA
+131 AIGARILRTSA
-142 HHVGRTSSFTIYD
+142 HQVGRTSSFTIYD
-155 EDDSLGVVKRIMER
+155 EDDTLGVVKRIMER
-169 EGISQKQW
+169 EGIPPKQW
-177 SPKVIASLISDAK
+177 SPKVIAGLISDAK

-195 PAEYESLAMDPVS
+195 PAEYDSLAMDPVS
-208 RGAAKVYKQMES
+208 RAAAKVYKQMEP

-230 DDLLVLPVEIFRK
+230 DDLLVLPVEIFRN
-243 DETTL
+243 DEKTL

-272 FIKLLGSKHGNV
+272 FIKLLGSAHGNV

-312 PAASVVRLEE
+312 AAARLVRLEE

-337 ITQNVGRKGKTLR
+337 ITQNVSRKGKTLR
-350 ATREAGEPVTL
+350 ATREAGEAVTL
-361 VAALDER
+361 VATLDER

-375 DEIKKRRNNE
+375 EEIKGRQTKEN
-385 SRGLNEFAVLYRTN
+385 RGLNEFAVLYRTN
-399 AQSRAIEDALRR
+399 AQSRALEDALRR
-411 EAMAYRLVGS
+411 EAIPYRLVGS

-435 YLKLIANPSDEEAFH
+435 YLKLIANPADEEAFR
-450 RAVAVPKRGIGDTT
+450 RAISVPKRGIGDTT
-464 VDSLAARARAAGV
+464 VDTLAARARELGV
-477 SLSEAAARE
+477 SLSEVASRD
-486 DLQESLRPAARKSL
+486 DLHESLRPAAKKAL
-500 ADFVHMMSGLRER
+500 ADFTRLIAALRER
-513 ARDTS
+513 AKDTS
-518 VDVVIQEL
+518 VDVVLQEL
-526 MGEIRYVEYLQAE
+526 IAEIRYVEYLRAE
-539 GPESARDRIENVNAL
+539 GAESARDRIENISAL
-554 INGAAE
+554 IDGAAE

-582 LVAGA
+582 LVASA
-587 DALDPSADAVTLMTL
+587 DALDPTADAVTLMTL

-644 GITRAEEK
+644 GITRAQEK

-685 ERKTLR
+685 ERKTIR
-691 VSAMGRGAAGRDIG
+691 VAAMGRTSLGRDG
-705 YSGAY
+705 GGVGFSGAY
-710 PARRTHD
+710 PARRTYD
-717 VPSWRRPAPI
+717 VPAWRRATPI
-727 TEAEI
+727 AEAEA
-732 SQDEPRYVKGERVK
+732 SQDEPRYVKGERVR

-757 LSGIGREVKA
+757 LSGVGREVKA

>member
-1 MPGVNAFDAGTVGKG
+1 
-16 LGSTHR
+16 
-22 MGYLEMMPESTES
+22 MPEST
-35 TNVAVAERAEP
+35 TVERTEP

-54 REAVLHFEGPMLVL
+54 REAVLHYEGPMLVL

-108 EMRERIARLLGS
+108 EMRERIARLLGE

-169 EGISQKQW
+169 EGIPQKQW

-195 PAEYESLAMDPVS
+195 PAEYDSLAMDPVS
-208 RGAAKVYKQMES
+208 RATAKVYRQLDQ

-230 DDLLVLPVEIFRK
+230 DDLLVLPVEIFRN
-243 DETTL
+243 DEATL
-248 ARYRDRFQFILV
+248 RRYRERFQFILV

-272 FIKLLGSKHGNV
+272 FIKLLGSGHGNV

-312 PAASVVRLEE
+312 SPARIVRLEE

-329 ILHVANAA
+329 ILRVANAA
-337 ITQNVGRKGKTLR
+337 ITQNVSRKGKTLR

-375 DEIKKRRNNE
+375 EEIKARQNRE
-385 SRGLNEFAVLYRTN
+385 GRGLSEFAVLYRTN
-399 AQSRAIEDALRR
+399 AQSRPLEDALRR
-411 EAMAYRLVGS
+411 EVIPYRLVGS

-435 YLKLIANPSDEEAFH
+435 YLKLIANPSDEEAFR
-450 RAVAVPKRGIGDTT
+450 RAIAVPKRGIGDAS
-464 VDSLAARARAAGV
+464 VDVLAARARQDRV
-477 SLSEAAARE
+477 SLSEVAARE
-486 DLQESLRPAARKSL
+486 DLQESLRPAARKAL
-500 ADFVHMMSGLRER
+500 ADFTRLIADFRER
-513 ARDTS
+513 AKETS
-518 VDVVIQEL
+518 VDVLIQEL
-526 MGEIRYVEYLQAE
+526 VAEIRYVDYLQAE
-539 GPESARDRIENVNAL
+539 GPESARDRIENVGAL
-554 INGAAE
+554 ISGAAE

-644 GITRAEEK
+644 GITRAQEK

-675 LREIAAANLD
+675 LREIEAANL
-685 ERKTLR
+685 EEKKTLR
-691 VSAMGRGAAGRDIG
+691 VTAMGRGAAGRGSGREIG
-705 YSGAY
+705 FSGAY

-717 VPSWRRPAPI
+717 VPAWRRPTPI
-727 TEAEI
+727 AEAEA

-757 LSGIGREVKA
+757 LSGVGREVKA
-767 VIDFDDEAVGRKTI
+767 IIDFDDEAVGRKTI

>member
-1 MPGVNAFDAGTVGKG
+1 
-16 LGSTHR
+16 
-22 MGYLEMMPESTES
+22 MMSESTS
-35 TNVAVAERAEP
+35 AATVERTEP

-96 ILAVTFTNKAAG
+96 ILSVTFTNKAAG
-108 EMRERIARLLGS
+108 EMRDRIARLLGE

-142 HHVGRTSSFTIYD
+142 QHVGRTSSFTIYD

-169 EGISQKQW
+169 EGVPQKQY

-195 PAEYESLAMDPVS
+195 PGEYESLAMDPVS
-208 RGAAKVYKQMES
+208 RTAAKIYKQLEP
-220 TLRAANAVSF
+220 TLRAANAVTF

-272 FIKLLGSKHGNV
+272 FIKLLGSAHGNV

-312 PAASVVRLEE
+312 TAAKLVRLED

-337 ITQNVGRKGKTLR
+337 ITQNIGRKGKTLR

-361 VAALDER
+361 LAALDER

-375 DEIKKRRNNE
+375 EEIKARRHRE
-385 SRGLNEFAVLYRTN
+385 DRGFNEFAVLYRTN
-399 AQSRAIEDALRR
+399 AQSRALEDALRR
-411 EAMAYRLVGS
+411 EAIPYRLVGS

-435 YLKLIANPSDEEAFH
+435 YLKLIANPSDEEAFR
-450 RAVAVPKRGIGDTT
+450 RAIGVPKRGIGDSS
-464 VDSLAARARAAGV
+464 VDTLAARARDTRV
-477 SLSEAAARE
+477 SLSEVAARE
-486 DLQESLRPAARKSL
+486 DLQESLRPAARKAL
-500 ADFVHMMSGLRER
+500 ADFTRLISGLRER
-513 ARDTS
+513 AKDTS
-518 VDVVIQEL
+518 VDVLIQEL
-526 MGEIRYVEYLQAE
+526 IGEIRYVDYLQVE
-539 GPESARDRIENVNAL
+539 GPESARDRIENLSAL
-554 INGAAE
+554 VNGAAE

-661 RRNGELLPSIKSRF
+661 RRNGELLPSIQSRF
-675 LREIAAANLD
+675 LREIAGANLD
-685 ERKTLR
+685 QRKTLR
-691 VSAMGRGAAGRDIG
+691 VTSMGRGAAGRDIG
-705 YSGAY
+705 FKGAY
-710 PARRTHD
+710 QSRRTHD
-717 VPSWRRPAPI
+717 VPSWRRVDPI
-727 TEAEI
+727 TEAER

-757 LSGIGREVKA
+757 LSGVGREVKA
-767 VIDFDDEAVGRKTI
+767 IIDFDDEAVGRKTI

>member
-1 MPGVNAFDAGTVGKG
+1 M
-16 LGSTHR
+16 S
-22 MGYLEMMPESTES
+22 ESP
-35 TNVAVAERAEP
+35 NVATVEAAEP

-108 EMRERIARLLGS
+108 EMRERITRLLDE
-120 EPKGMWSGTFH
+120 EPKGMWTGTFH
-131 AIGARILRSSA
+131 AIGARILRSA
-142 HHVGRTSSFTIYD
+142 ARHVGRTASFTIYD
-155 EDDSLGVVKRIMER
+155 EDDNLGVVKRLMES
-169 EGISQKQW
+169 EGISPKQW
-177 SPKVIASLISDAK
+177 SPKVISSLISDAK

-195 PAEYESLAMDPVS
+195 PTEYASLAMDPVS
-208 RGAAKVYKQMES
+208 RAAAKVYGRMEA
-220 TLRAANAVSF
+220 TLRGANAVSF

-243 DETTL
+243 DEATL

-272 FIKLLGSKHGNV
+272 FIKLLGSGHGNV

-312 PAASVVRLEE
+312 VSAKLVRLED

-350 ATREAGEPVTL
+350 ATRPSGEAVTI

-368 DEADFIL
+368 DEADWVL
-375 DEIKKRRNNE
+375 EEIKSRQNRE

-399 AQSRAIEDALRR
+399 AQSRALEDALRR
-411 EAMAYRLVGS
+411 DAIPYRLVGS

-435 YLKLIANPSDEEAFH
+435 YLKLIANPADEEAFR
-450 RAVAVPKRGIGDTT
+450 RAITVPKRGIGDTT
-464 VDSLAARARAAGV
+464 VDSLAERAKQAGV
-477 SLSEAAARE
+477 PLFEIARRE
-486 DLQESLRPAARKSL
+486 DLQEALRPAARKAL
-500 ADFVHMMSGLRER
+500 ADFVSMIAGLRER
-513 ARDTS
+513 AKDTS

-526 MGEIRYVEYLQAE
+526 IDEIKYVAYLQSE
-539 GPESARDRIENVNAL
+539 GPESARDRIENVSAL

-652 LYLSHTEMR
+652 LFLSFTEMR

-675 LREIAAANLD
+675 LREIAAASLE
-685 ERKTLR
+685 ERKTMR
-691 VSAMGRGAAGRDIG
+691 VTAMGRRTTSRGEGFH
-705 YSGAY
+705 SGAY
-710 PARRTHD
+710 PARRTHE
-717 VPSWRRPAPI
+717 VPSWRKVAI
-727 TEAEI
+727 TEAEL

-757 LSGIGREVKA
+757 VSGLGREVKA
-767 VIDFDDEAVGRKTI
+767 VIDFDDPNVGRKTI

>member
-1 MPGVNAFDAGTVGKG
+1 MMSDSSNTV
-16 LGSTHR
+16 T
-22 MGYLEMMPESTES
+22 
-35 TNVAVAERAEP
+35 AELAEP
-46 LAGLNPAQ
+46 LTGLNPAQ

-87 EHHGVDPSR
+87 EHHGVDPTR

-108 EMRERIARLLGS
+108 EMRERIARLLGE

-142 HHVGRTSSFTIYD
+142 RHVGRTSSFTIYD
-155 EDDSLGVVKRIMER
+155 EDDSLGMVKRIMER
-169 EGISQKQW
+169 EGISPKQW

-208 RGAAKVYKQMES
+208 RSAAKVYKQME
-220 TLRAANAVSF
+220 AANAVTF

-272 FIKLLGSKHGNV
+272 FVKMLGSAHGNV

-312 PAASVVRLEE
+312 ASAKLVRLEE

-329 ILHVANAA
+329 ILNVANAA

-350 ATREAGEPVTL
+350 ATRPSGEAVTV

-368 DEADFIL
+368 DEADWVL
-375 DEIKKRRNNE
+375 EEIKTRRNQGNRTL
-385 SRGLNEFAVLYRTN
+385 SAFAVLYRTN
-399 AQSRAIEDALRR
+399 AQSRALEDALRR
-411 EAMAYRLVGS
+411 DAIPYRLVGS

-435 YLKLIANPSDEEAFH
+435 YLKLIANPSDAEAFH
-450 RAVAVPKRGIGDTT
+450 RAISVPKRGVGDTT
-464 VDSLAARARAAGV
+464 VDALAARAREMGIP
-477 SLSEAAARE
+477 LFEAAARE
-486 DLQESLRPAARKSL
+486 DLQESLRPAARKAL
-500 ADFVHMMSGLRER
+500 ADFVGMMNSLRER
-513 ARDTS
+513 AKDTS
-518 VDVVIQEL
+518 VDVLIQDL
-526 MGEIRYVEYLQAE
+526 IGEIRYVEYLQTE
-539 GPESARDRIENVNAL
+539 GPESARDRVENISAL

-587 DALDPSADAVTLMTL
+587 DAIDPSADAVTLMTL
-602 HNAKGLEYPVVF
+602 HNAKGLEYPIVF

-652 LYLSHTEMR
+652 LYLSFTEMR

-675 LREIAAANLD
+675 LREIESASV
-685 ERKTLR
+685 EEKKTLR
-691 VSAMGRGAAGRDIG
+691 VSTMGRGNASSRSGFSSG
-705 YSGAY
+705 FSSGAY

-717 VPSWRRPAPI
+717 VPSWRKVPI
-727 TEAEI
+727 SEAEL

-757 LSGIGREVKA
+757 LSGVGREVKA

>member
-1 MPGVNAFDAGTVGKG
+1 
-16 LGSTHR
+16 
-22 MGYLEMMPESTES
+22 MMSDS
-35 TNVAVAERAEP
+35 TNTATAENTEP

-108 EMRERIARLLGS
+108 EMRERIARLLGE

-131 AIGARILRSSA
+131 AIGARILRTSA
-142 HHVGRTSSFTIYD
+142 HQVGRTSSFTIYD
-155 EDDSLGVVKRIMER
+155 EDDTLGVVKRIMER

-177 SPKVIASLISDAK
+177 SPKVIAGLISDAK

-195 PAEYESLAMDPVS
+195 PAEYDSLAMDPVS
-208 RGAAKVYKQMES
+208 RAAAKVYKQMEP

-230 DDLLVLPVEIFRK
+230 DDLLVLPVEIFRQ
-243 DETTL
+243 DEKTL

-272 FIKLLGSKHGNV
+272 FIKLLGSAHGNV

-312 PAASVVRLEE
+312 AAARLVRLEE

-337 ITQNVGRKGKTLR
+337 ITQNVSRKGKTLR
-350 ATREAGEPVTL
+350 ATRDAGEAVTL

-375 DEIKKRRNNE
+375 EEIKGRLTKEN
-385 SRGLNEFAVLYRTN
+385 RGLNEFAVLYRTN
-399 AQSRAIEDALRR
+399 AQSRALEDALRR
-411 EAMAYRLVGS
+411 EAIPYRLVGS
-421 VRFYDRREIRDLMA
+421 VRFYDRRDIRDLMA
-435 YLKLIANPSDEEAFH
+435 YLKLIANPADEEAFR
-450 RAVAVPKRGIGDTT
+450 RAISVPKRGIGDTT
-464 VDSLAARARAAGV
+464 VDTLAARARELGV
-477 SLSEAAARE
+477 SLSEVASRG
-486 DLQESLRPAARKSL
+486 DLHESLRPAAKKAL
-500 ADFVHMMSGLRER
+500 ADFTRLISALRER
-513 ARDTS
+513 AKDTS
-518 VDVVIQEL
+518 VDALLQEL
-526 MGEIRYVEYLQAE
+526 IAEIRYVEYLQAE
-539 GPESARDRIENVNAL
+539 GPESARDRIENISAL
-554 INGAAE
+554 IDGAAE

-582 LVAGA
+582 LVASA
-587 DALDPSADAVTLMTL
+587 DALDPTADAVTLMTL

-644 GITRAEEK
+644 GITRAQEK

-661 RRNGELLPSIKSRF
+661 RRNGELLPSIQSRF
-675 LREIAAANLD
+675 LREIAGANLD
-685 ERKTLR
+685 ERKTIR
-691 VSAMGRGAAGRDIG
+691 VAAMGRTSLSREGGGRVG
-705 YSGAY
+705 GGGPGFSGAY
-710 PARRTHD
+710 PARRTYD
-717 VPSWRRPAPI
+717 VPTWRRAAPI
-727 TEAEI
+727 AEAEA
-732 SQDEPRYVKGERVK
+732 SQDEPRYVKGERVR

-757 LSGIGREVKA
+757 LSGVGREVKA

>member
-1 MPGVNAFDAGTVGKG
+1 
-16 LGSTHR
+16 
-22 MGYLEMMPESTES
+22 MMSESINS
-35 TNVAVAERAEP
+35 VIVDRAEP

-68 AGAGSGKTRVLTTR
+68 AGAGSGKTRVLTAR

-96 ILAVTFTNKAAG
+96 ILALTFTNKAAG
-108 EMRERIARLLGS
+108 EMRERIARLLGE

-131 AIGARILRSSA
+131 AIGARILRKAA

-155 EDDSLGVVKRIMER
+155 EDDTLGVVKRIMER
-169 EGISQKQW
+169 EGLPQKQW

-190 NALVP
+190 NALVS
-195 PAEYESLAMDPVS
+195 PAEYDKLAMDPVS
-208 RGAAKVYKQMES
+208 RTAAKVYRQMEP

-230 DDLLVLPVEIFRK
+230 DDLLVLPVEIFRQ
-243 DETTL
+243 DEKTL
-248 ARYRDRFQFILV
+248 ANYRDRFQFILV

-272 FIKLLGSKHGNV
+272 FIKLLGSGHGNV

-312 PAASVVRLEE
+312 AAARLVRLED

-337 ITQNVGRKGKTLR
+337 ITQNIGRKGKTLR

-375 DEIKKRRNNE
+375 EEIKARRNREN
-385 SRGLNEFAVLYRTN
+385 RGLNEFAVLYRTN
-399 AQSRAIEDALRR
+399 AQSRALEDALRR
-411 EAMAYRLVGS
+411 EAIPYRLVGS

-435 YLKLIANPSDEEAFH
+435 YLKLIANPSDEEAFR
-450 RAVAVPKRGIGDTT
+450 RAITVPKRGIGESSVDTL
-464 VDSLAARARAAGV
+464 SARAREARV
-477 SLSEAAARE
+477 PLSEVAARE
-486 DLQESLRPAARKSL
+486 DLQESLRPAARKAL
-500 ADFVHMMSGLRER
+500 ADFTRLINGLRER
-513 ARDTS
+513 AKDTS
-518 VDVVIQEL
+518 VDVLIQEL
-526 MGEIRYVEYLQAE
+526 IGEIRYVEYLQAE
-539 GPESARDRIENVNAL
+539 GPESARDRIENLSAL
-554 INGAAE
+554 VNGAAE

-587 DALDPSADAVTLMTL
+587 DALDPSADALTLMTL

-644 GITRAEEK
+644 GITRAKEK

-675 LREIAAANLD
+675 LREIAAANLE

-691 VSAMGRGAAGRDIG
+691 VSTMGRGAPGRDIG
-705 YSGAY
+705 FSGAY
-710 PARRTHD
+710 ASRRTHE
-717 VPSWRRPAPI
+717 VPSWRRATPI
-727 TEAEI
+727 AEAEV

-757 LSGIGREVKA
+757 LSGVGREVKA
-767 VIDFDDEAVGRKTI
+767 VIDFDDETIGRKTI

>member
-1 MPGVNAFDAGTVGKG
+1 MNARRA
-16 LGSTHR
+16 
-22 MGYLEMMPESTES
+22 GYLETMSESP
-35 TNVAVAERAEP
+35 NVATVEATEP

-108 EMRERIARLLGS
+108 EMRERIARLLGE
-120 EPKGMWSGTFH
+120 EPKGMWTGTFH
-131 AIGARILRSSA
+131 AIGARILRSA
-142 HHVGRTSSFTIYD
+142 ARHVGRTASFTIYD
-155 EDDSLGVVKRIMER
+155 EDDNLGVVKRLMES
-169 EGISQKQW
+169 EGISPKQW
-177 SPKVIASLISDAK
+177 SPKVISSLISDAK

-195 PAEYESLAMDPVS
+195 PTEYTSLAMDPVS
-208 RGAAKVYKQMES
+208 RAAAKVYGRMEA
-220 TLRAANAVSF
+220 TLRGANAVSF

-243 DETTL
+243 DEATL

-272 FIKLLGSKHGNV
+272 FIKLLGSGHGNV

-312 PAASVVRLEE
+312 VSAKLVRLED

-337 ITQNVGRKGKTLR
+337 ITQNVSRKGKTLR
-350 ATREAGEPVTL
+350 ATRPSGEAVTI

-368 DEADFIL
+368 DEADWVL
-375 DEIKKRRNNE
+375 EEIKARQNREN
-385 SRGLNEFAVLYRTN
+385 RGLNEFAVLYRTN
-399 AQSRAIEDALRR
+399 AQSRALEDALRR
-411 EAMAYRLVGS
+411 DAIPYRLVGS

-435 YLKLIANPSDEEAFH
+435 YLKLIANPADEEAFR
-450 RAVAVPKRGIGDTT
+450 RAITVPKRGIGDTT
-464 VDSLAARARAAGV
+464 VDSLAERAKRAGV
-477 SLSEAAARE
+477 PLFEIACRE
-486 DLQESLRPAARKSL
+486 DLQEALRPAARKAL
-500 ADFVHMMSGLRER
+500 ADFVAMIAGLRER
-513 ARDTS
+513 AKDTS

-526 MGEIRYVEYLQAE
+526 IDEIKYVAYLQSE
-539 GPESARDRIENVNAL
+539 GPESARDRIENVSAL

-652 LYLSHTEMR
+652 LFLSFTEMR

-675 LREIAAANLD
+675 LREIAAASLE
-685 ERKTLR
+685 ERKTMR
-691 VSAMGRGAAGRDIG
+691 VTSMGRGNTSRGEG
-705 YSGAY
+705 FHSGAY
-710 PARRTHD
+710 PARRTHE
-717 VPSWRRPAPI
+717 VPSWRKVAI
-727 TEAEI
+727 TEAEL

-757 LSGIGREVKA
+757 VSGLGREVKA
-767 VIDFDDEAVGRKTI
+767 VIDFDDANVGRKTI